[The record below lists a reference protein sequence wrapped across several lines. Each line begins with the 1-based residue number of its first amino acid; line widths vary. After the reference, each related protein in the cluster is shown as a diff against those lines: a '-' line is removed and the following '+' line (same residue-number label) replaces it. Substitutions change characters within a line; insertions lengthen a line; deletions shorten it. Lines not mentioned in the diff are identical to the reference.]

1 MVVHVGLPGMLALHV
16 LVRDVDVLYR
26 GMVVI
31 VGVGGEEVPPVLSLM
46 QIVRHVVVLMMVHDA
61 LMLVMT
67 LRSRQRAH
75 PP

>member
-67 LRSRQRAH
+67 LRSRQCAH